1 MHPLPCHRPRARH
14 LKSSASPFSFCFDF
28 ALFLWQ
34 PQKERKTARG
44 FKRQN
49 PMRGKKALS
58 DKAEDSHV
66 SPISFQD
73 KQEVGQTACCNARTH
88 LKTKSPPFA
97 WDNTTSVSATLA
109 QTADEDAATF
119 VSPVFSQAKEVLGTA
134 ARHDH
139 LSSTLPPFAWDDNT
153 ACSILRTATTSS
165 STSATATRTHSADQD
180 TAAFVSPVSSRDR
193 EALGP
198 AARHDHLGMTAPP
211 FSWEEAPCATGAP

>member
-1 MHPLPCHRPRARH
+1 MATFSPSPLRKENNGCKVISRKENVKNSMRGEKAIPDTAA
-14 LKSSASPFSFCFDF
+14 ASPV
-28 ALFLWQ
+28 
-34 PQKERKTARG
+34 TT
-44 FKRQN
+44 
-49 PMRGKKALS
+49 
-58 DKAEDSHV
+58 
-66 SPISFQD
+66 ISFQD
-73 KQEVGQTACCNARTH
+73 KQKVGETACCNARTH

-109 QTADEDAATF
+109 QTADEDAAIF
-119 VSPVFSQAKEVLGTA
+119 VSPVFSQAMEVLGIA

-139 LSSTLPPFAWDDNT
+139 LSSTLPPFAWDEQDDNR
-153 ACSILRTATTSS
+153 ACSTLRTDSC
-165 STSATATRTHSADQD
+165 TSAAATRTHSADED

>member
-1 MHPLPCHRPRARH
+1 MAT
-14 LKSSASPFSFCFDF
+14 LKLKKLGKTGETAS
-28 ALFLWQ
+28 
-34 PQKERKTARG
+34 ENE
-44 FKRQN
+44 N
-49 PMRGKKALS
+49 PMRGQKALS
-58 DKAEDSHV
+58 DTDEAEHV
-66 SPISFQD
+66 SKISFQD
-73 KQEVGQTACCNARTH
+73 KKEVGQTACCNARTH

-119 VSPVFSQAKEVLGTA
+119 VSPVFSQAKEVLGTG

-153 ACSILRTATTSS
+153 ACSILRTARTSS
-165 STSATATRTHSADQD
+165 STSAAATRTHSADED
-180 TAAFVSPVSSRDR
+180 TAAFVSPVSSRNR

-211 FSWEEAPCATGAP
+211 FSWEEAATPSTAKNAT

>member
-1 MHPLPCHRPRARH
+1 MGNTDTGVCSDIGNTNPSIHP
-14 LKSSASPFSFCFDF
+14 
-28 ALFLWQ
+28 
-34 PQKERKTARG
+34 
-44 FKRQN
+44 
-49 PMRGKKALS
+49 
-58 DKAEDSHV
+58 V
-66 SPISFQD
+66 SYCPI
-73 KQEVGQTACCNARTH
+73 
-88 LKTKSPPFA
+88 
-97 WDNTTSVSATLA
+97 WDEAVLIPDLTSVSATLA

-153 ACSILRTATTSS
+153 ACSILRTARTSS
-165 STSATATRTHSADQD
+165 STSAAATRTHSADED

>member
-1 MHPLPCHRPRARH
+1 MSDTAE
-14 LKSSASPFSFCFDF
+14 ASP
-28 ALFLWQ
+28 A
-34 PQKERKTARG
+34 
-44 FKRQN
+44 
-49 PMRGKKALS
+49 
-58 DKAEDSHV
+58 
-66 SPISFQD
+66 
-73 KQEVGQTACCNARTH
+73 QTACCNARTH

-97 WDNTTSVSATLA
+97 WGNTVDTSSVSATLA

-153 ACSILRTATTSS
+153 ACSILRTARTSS
-165 STSATATRTHSADQD
+165 STSAAATRTHSADED

-211 FSWEEAPCATGAP
+211 FSWEDAEEAPCATGAP